1 MPVDEDQLNNL
12 IGQFIT
18 DLGATVQAGNVVI
31 GDRLGFYR
39 ALSNEIRP

>member
-18 DLGATVQAGNVVI
+18 DLGATVQAGHVVI
-31 GDRLGFYR
+31 GDRLGLYR